1 MEKSAHPI
9 PPSPEERKLKLLDY
23 PWFTTRYLAEIIV
36 LQYPHLSQS
45 SQQRLVQI
53 SAQELRNHDFRK
65 FPISHYDAQTFEPK
79 MSSGTPFYS
88 LKEAIAI
95 LENMNYEVEV
105 TP

>member
-36 LQYPHLSQS
+36 LQYPNLSQT

-53 SAQELRNHDFRK
+53 SAQELRNHDFK
-65 FPISHYDAQTFEPK
+65 KYPIKDYESKTFDR
-79 MSSGTPFYS
+79 
-88 LKEAIAI
+88 I
-95 LENMNYEVEV
+95 
-105 TP
+105 